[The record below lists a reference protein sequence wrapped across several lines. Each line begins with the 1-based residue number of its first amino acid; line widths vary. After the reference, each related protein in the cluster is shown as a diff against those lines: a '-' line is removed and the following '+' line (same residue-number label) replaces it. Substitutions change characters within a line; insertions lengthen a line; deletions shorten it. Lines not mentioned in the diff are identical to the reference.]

1 MSNIDYNNIKI
12 PSNIDDRIKAG
23 IEKAILKKEKTKSIK
38 KKRKVGTIVAS
49 LVAILT
55 LGITNPALAAK
66 IPVVGSVFEAI
77 EKNLYFPGEYSQYA
91 TSVNEVAYSNGIGI
105 TLSDILC
112 DGQSLYITY
121 IVENEEPFK
130 YTSLGES
137 GLMDMNQLLTNE
149 AYNTVDFTDKELD
162 NTGFSGLEGKFIDEN
177 TFIGVQQYHLST
189 LGVKIPDE
197 FIFQTKISVIQ
208 NYGVNDSDKDYTK
221 LGTWAFKVPVKVN
234 RDLRRVV
241 KIDNIENEVAKINSL
256 SITPF
261 DMIVDI
267 SYKEGLWNEYRTN
280 IYDENGEMLELSIGK
295 ATEDSKGEQLT
306 VKAPKS
312 ESNSIRVVVEKP
324 TYTEAKHAPGSS
336 LDEVSNEVVFDKI
349 IPIK

>member
-12 PSNIDDRIKAG
+12 PNNIDDRIKIG
-23 IEKAILKKEKTKSIK
+23 IEKAILEKEKTNRIK
-38 KKRKVGTIVAS
+38 KNRKVGTIAAS
-49 LVAILT
+49 LIAILT
-55 LGITNPALAAK
+55 LGITNPALATK
-66 IPVVGSVFEAI
+66 IPIIGSVFEVI
-77 EKNLYFPGEYSQYA
+77 EKNIYFPGEYSQYA

-105 TLSDILC
+105 TLSEILC

-130 YTSLGES
+130 YTSWGES

-149 AYNTVDFTDKELD
+149 AYNKVDFTDKELD

-189 LGVKIPDE
+189 LETKIPDE
-197 FIFQTKISVIQ
+197 FTFQTKISVIQ

-241 KIDNIENEVAKINSL
+241 NLDNVENGVAKINSL

-295 ATEDSKGEQLT
+295 VTEDSKGQRLT
-306 VKAPKS
+306 VKAPQS
-312 ESNSIRVVVEKP
+312 ESKSIRVIVEN
-324 TYTEAKHAPGSS
+324 KHETGTN